1 MSYVP
6 RLKNKYTEEVIPGMK
21 AKFGYKNVMEIPRIE
36 KVCLNQ
42 GVGAAVNDKKIV
54 DAAVDE
60 MTKISGQKAQATFS
74 RKAIS
79 NFKLRENMPIGSKVT
94 LRKERMYDFIDRLIS
109 IALPRVRDFQ
119 GLSVKGFDGRGNF
132 TMGVTEQI
140 IFPEIDID
148 KVNRI
153 SGMDI
158 TIVTTAK
165 TDEECLELLL
175 LFGFPFKINK

>member
-1 MSYVP
+1 MP
-6 RLKNKYTEEVIPGMK
+6 RLV
-21 AKFGYKNVMEIPRIE
+21 
-36 KVCLNQ
+36 KVSLNQ
-42 GVGAAVNDKKIV
+42 GVGAAVNDKKLV
-54 DAAVDE
+54 DAAVEE

-79 NFKLRENMPIGSKVT
+79 NFKLRENMPIGARVT
-94 LRKERMYDFIDRLIS
+94 LRKEAMYDFLHRLIS

-119 GLSVKGFDGRGNF
+119 GLNVKGFDGRGNF
-132 TMGVTEQI
+132 NMGITEQI

-153 SGMDI
+153 TGMDI

-165 TDEECLELLL
+165 TDEECLELLKL
-175 LFGFPFKINK
+175 MGFPFKSK

>member
-1 MSYVP
+1 MSNQPTLRKLYADS
-6 RLKNKYTEEVIPGMK
+6 IASAMQQ
-21 AKFGYKNVMEIPRIE
+21 KFGYKNPMQVPRLV

-42 GVGAAVNDKKIV
+42 GVGAAVNDKKMV

-79 NFKLRENMPIGSKVT
+79 NFKLRENMPIGARVT
-94 LRKERMYDFIDRLIS
+94 LRHNKMYEFLERLIN

-119 GLSVKGFDGRGNF
+119 GLNVKGFDGRGNF
-132 TMGVTEQI
+132 TLGITEQI
-140 IFPEIDID
+140 IFPEIDVD
-148 KVNRI
+148 KLDKI

-165 TDEECLELLL
+165 TDEECLELLKL
-175 LFGFPFKINK
+175 LGFPFKK